1 MAATKPAKSKP
12 SPASGA
18 RMVNVYDLEGASKNK
33 IELPP
38 VFNEEL
44 RPDIIRKA
52 ITAAQANRRQV
63 YGPKPGAGMRHAVS
77 WPGKGRGM
85 ARTPRTHHGSGKGAQ
100 APNTP
105 GGRRAHPP
113 TVDAIY
119 SKSINVKERRL
130 ARRSALA
137 ACSDAETV
145 RARGH
150 RFKDGL
156 TLPVVAENDFE
167 DLPKIVDEKYK
178 KANEVPQYAKEAT
191 KLLDVL
197 GVYDDVQRAV
207 DGTHVRSG
215 RGKMRGRRY
224 RTPKSVLVV
233 VSSRAKLEKCF
244 RNLPGIEVATPR
256 ELNLEMLAPGGDP
269 GRLMIISKK
278 ALELLKGVA

>member
-1 MAATKPAKSKP
+1 MAATKTAK
-12 SPASGA
+12 AAARTGA
-18 RMVNVYDLEGASKNK
+18 RTVNVYNIQGEAKSQ
-33 IELPP
+33 IELPA
-38 VFNEEL
+38 VFNEEF

-52 ITAAQANRRQV
+52 VTSAQANRRQV
-63 YGPKPGAGMRHAVS
+63 YGPKPTAGMRHAVS

-113 TVDAIY
+113 KVEAIY
-119 SKSINVKERRL
+119 DKYINKKERLL
-130 ARRSALA
+130 AKRSALA
-137 ACSDAETV
+137 ACADSEAV

-150 RFKDGL
+150 QFKDGI

-167 DLPKIVDEKYK
+167 DLPKIVEEKYLK
-178 KANEVPQYAKEAT
+178 ENSVPQYAKEASNV
-191 KLLDVL
+191 LELL
-197 GVYDDVQRAV
+197 GVFGDVERAQ

-233 VSSRAKLEKCF
+233 VSDRRTVAKCF
-244 RNLPGIEVATPR
+244 TNFPGVDVATPR

-269 GRLMIISKK
+269 GRLMVISKK
-278 ALELLKGVA
+278 ALDSLKGVA

>member
-1 MAATKPAKSKP
+1 MVATKHVKAAIPRA
-12 SPASGA
+12 GA
-18 RMVNVYDLEGASKNK
+18 RKVNVYDIQGEAKSQM
-33 IELPP
+33 ELPEI
-38 VFNEEL
+38 FNEEF

-52 ITAAQANRRQV
+52 VTAARANRRQA

-100 APNTP
+100 SPNTP

-113 TVDAIY
+113 TVETIWA
-119 SKSINVKERRL
+119 KSINHKERRL

-137 ACSDAETV
+137 ACADVETV

-150 RFKDGL
+150 IFKDGI

-167 DLPKIVDEKYK
+167 DLPKIVDDMYLKS
-178 KANEVPQYAKEAT
+178 NEVPQYVKETAKVLE
-191 KLLDVL
+191 LL
-197 GVYDDVQRAV
+197 GVSSDVDRAQE
-207 DGTHVRSG
+207 GKHIRSG

-224 RTPKSVLVV
+224 RTPKSLLVV
-233 VSSRAKLEKCF
+233 VSNRTTIERCF
-244 RNLPGIEVATPR
+244 RNLPGVEIATPR

-269 GRLMIISKK
+269 GRLMVISKK
-278 ALELLKGVA
+278 ALESLKGVA

>member
-1 MAATKPAKSKP
+1 MVAKNTKTAAPRA
-12 SPASGA
+12 GA
-18 RMVNVYDLEGASKNK
+18 RTVNVYNIQGEAKTQV
-33 IELPP
+33 ELPA
-38 VFNEEL
+38 VFNEEF

-52 ITAAQANRRQV
+52 VKSAQANRRQV

-113 TVDAIY
+113 KVEAIY
-119 SKSINVKERRL
+119 DKFINKKERLL
-130 ARRSALA
+130 AKRSALA
-137 ACSDAETV
+137 ACADGETV

-150 RFKDGL
+150 HFKDGI
-156 TLPVVAENDFE
+156 TLPIVAENDFE
-167 DLPKIVDEKYK
+167 DLPRIVEEKYQK
-178 KANEVPQYAKEAT
+178 DNAVPQYAKEAS
-191 KLLDVL
+191 LVL
-197 GVYDDVQRAV
+197 GLLGVLGDVERAQ

-224 RTPKSVLVV
+224 RTPKSLLVV
-233 VSSRAKLEKCF
+233 VSDRKTVAKCF
-244 RNLPGIEVATPR
+244 TNFPGVDVATPR

-269 GRLMIISKK
+269 GRLMVISKK
-278 ALELLKGVA
+278 ALDTLKGVA